1 MAFLV
6 AWNRISSEFLHRKAI
21 RNILYATA
29 KVSVRLGV
37 TMETRDK
44 DSTKFLVISCL
55 LCLFFHQNK
64 LPEPRSEPHNTQLC
78 CQRHTGLLPCVYLT
92 KKRGAWLLTHS
103 SSMNESP
110 VSRREVLSLP
120 WVTHPEHSPAS
131 KRRCP
136 SAWLRSTPVNQP
148 RRRSQGMKAMVG
160 GINPSFSR
168 GGPQHHLSLAQNKE
182 SWAFEFTEP
191 DLCF

>member
-1 MAFLV
+1 MEQNIKWIFTQ
-6 AWNRISSEFLHRKAI
+6 KGYI

-44 DSTKFLVISCL
+44 DSVKFLVISCL

-64 LPEPRSEPHNTQLC
+64 LPEPSSEPHNTQLC
-78 CQRHTGLLPCVYLT
+78 CQRHTGLLPLAYLT

-120 WVTHPEHSPAS
+120 WVTYPERHLPAREDAHPPDSGPPRWINLEEAGKWRLWWVGSILHFQGEALSITWVSLKTKNPG
-131 KRRCP
+131 R
-136 SAWLRSTPVNQP
+136 LNLLNQFCVF
-148 RRRSQGMKAMVG
+148 K
-160 GINPSFSR
+160 
-168 GGPQHHLSLAQNKE
+168 
-182 SWAFEFTEP
+182 
-191 DLCF
+191 